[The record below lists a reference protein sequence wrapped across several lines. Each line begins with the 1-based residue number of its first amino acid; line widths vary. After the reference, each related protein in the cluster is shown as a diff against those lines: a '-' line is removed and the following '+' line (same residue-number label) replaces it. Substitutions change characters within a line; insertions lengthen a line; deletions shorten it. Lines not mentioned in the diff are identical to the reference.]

1 MAESPLSPVRPTR
14 AAFAFVLVTVTLDML
29 ALGVMIPVLP
39 RLVIELEGGDMARA
53 ASVTGVFGLAWNA
66 MQFLFSPLLGVAS
79 DRVGRRPIILL
90 SNFGLGLDYIVMA
103 LAPNLSWLFAGRL
116 VSGITAASFSTATA
130 YVTDVSPPE
139 RRAAR
144 LGMIG
149 ASFGFGFII
158 GPAVGGLL
166 GQISLRLPFWVAAG
180 LSLSNAAYGLFV
192 LPESLPTERRA
203 PFDWRKAN
211 PLGTVALFRADR
223 VLLGLGI
230 VVFLDYLAHES
241 LPSCFVIYT
250 DYRYA
255 WNERQIGLVLAGVGL
270 ATMVVQAG
278 LIGRAVKTLGE
289 RGSLVVGM
297 AFGALAFFFYGIA
310 PVGSLFVVGIPF
322 GALWGIAD
330 PALQALMTR
339 RVSGRRQGQLQG
351 GISSL
356 RGIAGMIGPLVFTQ
370 AFAAAIRPGSLLPL
384 PGAPFL
390 LSAALLV
397 LCAAAAAPA
406 ARGA

>member
-1 MAESPLSPVRPTR
+1 
-14 AAFAFVLVTVTLDML
+14 
-29 ALGVMIPVLP
+29 
-39 RLVIELEGGDMARA
+39 
-53 ASVTGVFGLAWNA
+53 
-66 MQFLFSPLLGVAS
+66 
-79 DRVGRRPIILL
+79 
-90 SNFGLGLDYIVMA
+90 
-103 LAPNLSWLFAGRL
+103 
-116 VSGITAASFSTATA
+116 
-130 YVTDVSPPE
+130 
-139 RRAAR
+139 
-144 LGMIG
+144 
-149 ASFGFGFII
+149 
-158 GPAVGGLL
+158 
-166 GQISLRLPFWVAAG
+166 
-180 LSLSNAAYGLFV
+180 
-192 LPESLPTERRA
+192 
-203 PFDWRKAN
+203 
-211 PLGTVALFRADR
+211 
-223 VLLGLGI
+223 
-230 VVFLDYLAHES
+230 
-241 LPSCFVIYT
+241 
-250 DYRYA
+250 
-255 WNERQIGLVLAGVGL
+255 
-270 ATMVVQAG
+270 MVVQAG

>member
-1 MAESPLSPVRPTR
+1 VAESPLSPVRPTR